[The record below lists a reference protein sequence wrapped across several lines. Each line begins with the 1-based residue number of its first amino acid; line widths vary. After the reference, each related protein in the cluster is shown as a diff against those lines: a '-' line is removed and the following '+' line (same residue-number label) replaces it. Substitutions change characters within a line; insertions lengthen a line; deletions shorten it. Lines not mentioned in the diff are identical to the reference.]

1 MSTIFQVEQ
10 IKNILGALS
19 SPSKKLTDGLYASM
33 DSGYKVLNKPF
44 FERRSRSNNDTADEI
59 KNIITSRSVAD
70 APRDG
75 LRYSKVAS
83 DLMDTYLSNNK
94 VIHDNEFRDMI
105 FIDFMKNMSGMSFND
120 FVNIQTQNIN
130 LMPVH
135 VKYLIET
142 YEYLV
147 MNKQRQV
154 NNFTWLSL
162 IRDMNSDTSNS
173 AYKVKQYFNE
183 QDTKKLIGLSGGE
196 NLVSIWISKDD
207 GVVDLLY
214 FNKLVFGISDAKGA
228 L

>member
-10 IKNILGALS
+10 IKNLLGAISTTSRKLS
-19 SPSKKLTDGLYASM
+19 SGIYVSM

-44 FERRSRSNNDTADEI
+44 FEKRSRSKSDTATEI
-59 KNIITSRSVAD
+59 KNIITSKSALD

-75 LRYSKVAS
+75 LSYSKVAS

-94 VIHDNEFRDMI
+94 VIHDNEFRDML
-105 FIDFMKNMSGMSFND
+105 FIDFMKNMSGMTFND

-130 LMPVH
+130 LMPTH

-147 MNKQRQV
+147 MNKPRQV

-162 IRDMNSDTSNS
+162 IRDVNTDTSNS
-173 AYKVKQYFNE
+173 AYKVKLYFNE
-183 QDTKKLIGLSGGE
+183 QDNNKIRNLSGGE
-196 NLVSIWISKDD
+196 NLVTKWLCKDD